1 MRPSSDPK
9 HWTFLVDAEEDPRLV
24 SHVGDQY
31 DVSNCPEI
39 WKGIEGPA
47 ADTKPARDRWGWWL
61 SGYAPIRNRHGKTV
75 AVLGV
80 DMSASEVSYQERKV
94 ISAVAVAGLLLLM
107 ISSLLARRLSSAFS
121 GPITKLAEATQRVAA
136 GDLEAEVAVGGSHE
150 IATLGRTFNAMTHAL
165 REHNAR
171 MTQLGNTDFLTSL
184 YNHRYFQERLEQEL
198 GRATRYHHPLSLLLL
213 DIDHFRQVN
222 VLHGHQ
228 GGDDL
233 LLQVSQLIKG
243 ALRECDIATRYGG
256 EEFAIV
262 FPETTAEE
270 AFGAAERVRAR
281 VEERQFEIRSLGVK
295 QTIHLTISGGLA
307 EYPRDSKE
315 KGGLVLAA
323 DVALLRAKHMLRNRI
338 CRFAEDDVWPTGG
351 MDPAELHW
359 ALQDA
364 SIAAVES
371 LAQALDARD
380 HSTRGHSESVTR
392 IAVAIAQAL
401 GCRKTS
407 RERCGWR
414 GCSTTLERSAF
425 RTGCCSSRRACRR
438 RSGNSCGPTRP
449 SARTSSPK
457 LRCWRISSPSSSA
470 ITNDTMGAATR
481 APWPGRPFP
490 LRRASWPS
498 PTPMTQ

>member
-1 MRPSSDPK
+1 
-9 HWTFLVDAEEDPRLV
+9 
-24 SHVGDQY
+24 
-31 DVSNCPEI
+31 
-39 WKGIEGPA
+39 
-47 ADTKPARDRWGWWL
+47 
-61 SGYAPIRNRHGKTV
+61 
-75 AVLGV
+75 
-80 DMSASEVSYQERKV
+80 
-94 ISAVAVAGLLLLM
+94 VAGLLLLM

-281 VEERQFEIRSLGVK
+281 VEERQFEVRSLGRKLTVP
-295 QTIHLTISGGLA
+295 LTISGGLA

-338 CRFAEDDVWPTGG
+338 CRFAEGDVWPTGG

-401 GCRKTS
+401 GVPKDEQGKVRVAGLLHDIGKIGIPDRVLFKQEGLSQEEWELVRSHPAVGADILAKAPMLADIIPIVLCHHERYDGRGYPRALAGEAIPFAARILAVADAYDAMTS
-407 RERCGWR
+407 HRPYRAALDKEQALQELRDRAGTQFDP
-414 GCSTTLERSAF
+414 GIVAAFETVVQTLEETSAV
-425 RTGCCSSRRACRR
+425 A
-438 RSGNSCGPTRP
+438 
-449 SARTSSPK
+449 
-457 LRCWRISSPSSSA
+457 L
-470 ITNDTMGAATR
+470 
-481 APWPGRPFP
+481 
-490 LRRASWPS
+490 
-498 PTPMTQ
+498 